1 VLSQRSSGRKY
12 SHNVETDGGLVL
24 LKSGSSPKKGL
35 RTSKFNFN
43 DNSTPID
50 NKLSSGLQGMPNLL
64 NIDCCNISSNN
75 GSGSHNTSGMDINS
89 GLRNQYENLKESG
102 LKSSSNKDDISESL
116 ALNLENNH
124 MTPNQYLGQNV
135 GVTLGNQNSNPQM
148 PTEKNQNPSNI
159 MANLQQI
166 ANQGYQQNMNSQ
178 QMNPN
183 QPMQNQNQ
191 VQTQNQN
198 SVQQQTQQQ
207 MGQNDAKSAN
217 NMYNQLLNNQ
227 LNNNMQHQMGHPM
240 NLQQQ
245 TEKMLENMNSG
256 QQQMGQNI
264 QNMQGA
270 QFIQMPNHYGQQ
282 NLGNTIGTIS
292 YV

>member
-1 VLSQRSSGRKY
+1 
-12 SHNVETDGGLVL
+12 
-24 LKSGSSPKKGL
+24 
-35 RTSKFNFN
+35 
-43 DNSTPID
+43 
-50 NKLSSGLQGMPNLL
+50 
-64 NIDCCNISSNN
+64 
-75 GSGSHNTSGMDINS
+75 MDINS
-89 GLRNQYENLKESG
+89 GSRNQYENLKESG
-102 LKSSSNKDDISESL
+102 LKSSSNKDDIGESL

-148 PTEKNQNPSNI
+148 PADKNQNPSNI
-159 MANLQQI
+159 MTNLQQI
-166 ANQGYQQNMNSQ
+166 TNQGYQQNMNSQ

-207 MGQNDAKSAN
+207 MGQNDANSAN

-245 TEKMLENMNSG
+245 TEKMLESMNSG
-256 QQQMGQNI
+256 KQQMGQNM